1 VTTPSDQGPFPL
13 GRWKAATEFQ
23 GILTG
28 SPHGTNVHI
37 TGAAG
42 TGRSTLLNWLF
53 LLSDQEPSAAGA
65 TGTGPVFHAALGARG
80 RGADGLAAALGE
92 QLGYDVATP
101 DELLS
106 VLAAD
111 PRPVCIAVSELDESD
126 PVGIRTSARALR
138 DLVVPLA
145 ALPHVRLVTEGSR
158 EWLPLLPPGP
168 VIDLDL
174 PQWTDRDAFE
184 SFVRALCESAADEL
198 APPEAARPMRSG
210 EASAAEFVR
219 SVAEASFPNFMLAQ
233 VLVLAVL
240 GPTAPLAADIRALPS
255 GLEQAVTLLVE
266 RWSTTAPAVAD
277 ALYGLALAG
286 PYGFGA
292 ATWRLGTRA
301 TTGRRLDP
309 DGPERVLEEAF
320 CLVRA
325 EEEESG
331 LDADPG
337 SDGTSYRLRHPAI
350 ADALL
355 SARGPGTEQRARTA
369 LTYGLAHAVPVGG
382 DASGVQRPSWPDMP
396 LEQLSQLLRQAA
408 ASQRLAPLLPDPGLL
423 LQADLDALRSAADG
437 SGEPAA
443 VALRPVL
450 DLMYPGSLPRA
461 AQLQVAAVRQGL
473 SALAEATE
481 QAFPGLAFRAREQ
494 SPAPADSAPPDDG
507 LLLEDQRLRV
517 LSPGPNGPVVAWELS
532 DAPCLATKAA
542 VLDGT
547 PAVLAST
554 ADRLLHLRRRRD
566 GAPLRPAVALPE
578 AAVAVE
584 LLQDGPEAAVLC
596 AAGDLLWVTRLRDA
610 TVPARLRLGRN
621 ITAISVSRVDGEQVV
636 DVALGDDLVRL
647 VVDSRALFAPGSS

>member
-1 VTTPSDQGPFPL
+1 MTTPSDQGPFPL

-23 GILTG
+23 GILAD

-92 QLGYDVATP
+92 QLGYDVATA

-145 ALPHVRLVTEGSR
+145 ALPQVRLVTEGSR
-158 EWLPLLPPGP
+158 EWLPLLPPGS

-233 VLVLAVL
+233 VLVLALL
-240 GPTAPLAADIRALPS
+240 GPTAPLAADIRVLPS

-292 ATWRLGTRA
+292 ATWRLGSRA
-301 TTGRRLDP
+301 ATGRRLDP

-325 EEEESG
+325 EEEEDG
-331 LDADPG
+331 PDAA

-355 SARGPGTEQRARTA
+355 TARGPETEQRARTA

-382 DASGVQRPSWPDMP
+382 DASGVQRPSWADTPP
-396 LEQLSQLLRQAA
+396 EQLSQLLRQAA

-423 LQADLDALRSAADG
+423 LRADLDALRSAADG
-437 SGEPAA
+437 SGEPAT

-450 DLMYPGSLPRA
+450 DLMYPGSLPQA

-494 SPAPADSAPPDDG
+494 RPAPADSAPSDGG
-507 LLLEDQRLRV
+507 LLLENGRLRV
-517 LSPGPNGPVVAWELS
+517 LSPGPNGPVVDWELS

-566 GAPLRPAVALPE
+566 GAPLRPTVELPE
-578 AAVAVE
+578 AATAVE
-584 LLQDGPEAAVLC
+584 LLQDGPGAAVLC

-621 ITAISVSRVDGEQVV
+621 ITAISGSRVDGEQVV
-636 DVALGDDLVRL
+636 DIALGDDLVRL